1 MMIENQYLKSVS
13 FAEEGHFPSLAEE
26 ISTVADALQG
36 APVHAKETVLKILE
50 RLTQRLD
57 RAERDRDM
65 AIGRYR
71 ELQARFEQLE
81 EELSKKRGE
90 LRELLRQDSRAVY
103 NSRRDQMPALSPLNG
118 RYNCSTNT
126 NGNGRAEDV
135 PENLKKPTPLSVIIS
150 DVARAK
156 VEDKVEER
164 VNDKSSNGGGNCQRK
179 PEQQEVK
186 TPEKKQEPVSV
197 TPQTPTLKDTPTPDE
212 RPIMEDTPLSSSEP
226 KLRKKVGFS
235 RSIAF
240 GNLNIYVPFLGV
252 RQSSRAND

>member
-1 MMIENQYLKSVS
+1 M
-13 FAEEGHFPSLAEE
+13 AE
-26 ISTVADALQG
+26 ALQG

-103 NSRRDQMPALSPLNG
+103 GSRRDQMPALSPLNG
-118 RYNCSTNT
+118 RFNCPAAT

-150 DVARAK
+150 DVASSKAK
-156 VEDKVEER
+156 VEDKAEER
-164 VNDKSSNGGGNCQRK
+164 GNDSKSSNGAGQCQSK
-179 PEQQEVK
+179 PETLETK
-186 TPEKKQEPVSV
+186 TPEKKPEPVIL
-197 TPQTPTLKDTPTPDE
+197 TPQTPTIKESSED
-212 RPIMEDTPLSSSEP
+212 RPILEDTPLTSSEP
-226 KLRKKVGFS
+226 KLRKKVSFY
-235 RSIAF
+235 RF
-240 GNLNIYVPFLGV
+240 YVHATGKLKPLYSGV
-252 RQSSRAND
+252 RQSSRADDKDGG